1 MVVDDELLI
10 HRSLLGRSE
19 SFSFDGDYYHS
30 NDLIE
35 WVDQQEG
42 IFRIKFLMIALINVW
57 GY

>member
-35 WVDQQEG
+35 WVNTSRRVSLG
-42 IFRIKFLMIALINVW
+42 LKAARMN
-57 GY
+57 